1 MNRLRP
7 SSFSV
12 RRSAFAT
19 LAALVI
25 VQAGCSADTSSQ
37 PAASQAATQ
46 AAATAAAT
54 SAASKPVVESEPY
67 KVHFDSITMPIKGK
81 PFTIELALNDEQ
93 EKRGLMYRDSLPQD
107 HGMLFVMPGEDT
119 WSFWMHQTRIPL
131 DIIFLD
137 KTGKVLDIQA
147 RAAFDENGRGP
158 AEKALYIIE
167 LNLGMAEK
175 IGLHKGDVVEIPK
188 KFPTN

>member
-1 MNRLRP
+1 MP
-7 SSFSV
+7 SSAD
-12 RRSAFAT
+12 RSSFILRHAALAI
-19 LAALVI
+19 LAALLLGI
-25 VQAGCSADTSSQ
+25 AACTADSSSQ
-37 PAASQAATQ
+37 PAASQPATQ
-46 AAATAAAT
+46 AVTTAATAT
-54 SAASKPVVESEPY
+54 AASKPVVENEPY
-67 KVHFDSITMPIKGK
+67 KVHFDSINMTIKGK
-81 PFTIELALNDEQ
+81 PFSIEVALSDEQ

-147 RAAFDENGRGP
+147 RAPFDETGP

-188 KFPTN
+188 KFPGN